1 MHLFEAIYVTM
12 RMFISKFEMFY
23 NNKDSVKWLFILGG
37 DGGYRSLVDILIAT
51 PGRLVDHI
59 QHTPGFTL
67 DKLRYLVID
76 EADHIMNDSQVD
88 WLAAINTSFYGM

>member
-1 MHLFEAIYVTM
+1 M
-12 RMFISKFEMFY
+12 
-23 NNKDSVKWLFILGG
+23 
-37 DGGYRSLVDILIAT
+37 DILIAT